1 MSKEWREQ
9 RGIEKLRN
17 AKGALRFEAG
27 LPVEAVELEERIC
40 DAYRKGD
47 AAEAWALEHQQELV
61 ERRARSGM

>member
-40 DAYRKGD
+40 DAYRAGD
-47 AAEAWALEHQQELV
+47 FAEAKALESRQDLL
-61 ERRARSGM
+61 ERQARRRM